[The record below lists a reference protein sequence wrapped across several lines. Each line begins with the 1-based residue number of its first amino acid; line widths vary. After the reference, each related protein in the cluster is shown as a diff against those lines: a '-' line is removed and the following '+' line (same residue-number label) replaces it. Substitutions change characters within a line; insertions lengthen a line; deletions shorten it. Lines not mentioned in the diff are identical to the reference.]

1 MSRFFID
8 RPIFA
13 WVIAISIM
21 IMGLLAMMRLPVSQF
36 PNVAPPSIRIS
47 ASYPGASAETL
58 ENTVTQ
64 VIEQQLKGLDGLRY
78 MSSSSDSSGNADITL
93 TFEQGTNADIAQV
106 QVQNKLQLATP
117 LLPQEVQLQGLRV
130 AKATINFLAVMTV
143 YSEDG
148 SRSSGDLGDM
158 IFTRIQDPVSRVPGV
173 GETQVL
179 GAQYAMR
186 IWLDPHK
193 LKSFNL
199 TTSDVKT
206 AIRAQNAQV
215 SAGQLGARPAT
226 AERALNA
233 TVTAQ
238 TRLTTPEE
246 FRNIVLRT
254 NADGSTV
261 RLADVARVEIG
272 SENYSVSGQV
282 NGKPAA
288 GLAIRLAPGANALD
302 TLEAVKE
309 TVDQLSVSLP
319 PDVRISYPLDTTPFV
334 DASITQVVKT
344 LIEAVVLVFLVM
356 LLFLQNFRAT
366 LIPTIAVP
374 VVLLGTFG
382 VLALLGYSIN
392 TLTLFGMVLAIGL
405 LVDDAIVVVENVE
418 RIMSEEGLSP
428 LEATRKSM
436 GEISGALVGI
446 GLVLSAVFLPMAFFA
461 GSAGVIYRQFSVTIV
476 TAMAL
481 SVLVALIFTPALCAT
496 MLKPV
501 KKGHHGKTT
510 GFFGW
515 FNRVFDKG
523 TVKYEKGVA
532 RVVRTPRRSMLL
544 FGLMCVG
551 LGLLFTR
558 LPSSFL
564 PEEDQGQVIG
574 MIQLPT
580 GSSYTRTQAVID
592 KVNNY
597 LLTEEADIVDQV
609 FTVNGFSFAGRGQ
622 NMGHIFIS
630 LKPWADRPG
639 KDNSAQALAARF
651 MAAMGSDR
659 DAMVIAFTPPA
670 IMELG
675 TANGFDFQ
683 LQNLGGLPRDQFLAA
698 RNQLLAEAAQ
708 HPLLRSVRPNGQED
722 TPQLK
727 LNVDAAVAGAHGLS
741 IAEVNDTIST
751 ALGGSYVDDFI
762 DRGRVKKVYMQA
774 DEPYRQTPEDLGAWH
789 VRGAN
794 GQMAP
799 FSAFGTSEWGYGP
812 ARLERFNGVSSFNIQ
827 GEAAEG
833 VSSGEAM
840 KAMEELVAKLPQGVG
855 YAWSSTSYEERASG
869 DQAYAMYV
877 MSLLFVF
884 LCLAALYESWSVP
897 LSVMLAAPLG
907 IFGALISANL
917 FGLYND
923 IYFQVALLT
932 VVGVSAKNAILI
944 VEFAEAERKAGK
956 PLIEAAIHAARLR
969 LRPILMTSF
978 AFIGGIIPLALSSG
992 AGAGG
997 QNAIGI
1003 SVTGGMLAA
1012 TVLAIF
1018 FIPLF
1023 FVLVTR
1029 LFHRKA
1035 SAAGQDAEPALQPA
1049 E

>member
-13 WVIAISIM
+13 WVIAISVM
-21 IMGLLAMMRLPVSQF
+21 VMGLLSLARLPISQF
-36 PNVAPPSIRIS
+36 PNVAPPSVRIG

-78 MSSSSDSSGNADITL
+78 MSSSSDSSGNAEITL
-93 TFEQGTNADIAQV
+93 TFEQGTNPDIAQV

-117 LLPQEVQLQGLRV
+117 LLPQEVQMQGLRV
-130 AKATINFLAVMTV
+130 AKATVNFLAVMTF

-148 SRSSGDLGDM
+148 SRSSADMGDLVAS
-158 IFTRIQDPVSRVPGV
+158 RIQDPISRVPGV

-179 GAQYAMR
+179 GSQYALR

-199 TTSDVKT
+199 TTSDIKA

-215 SAGQLGARPAT
+215 SAGQLGANPST
-226 AERALNA
+226 QERALNA

-246 FRNIVLRT
+246 FRDIILRT
-254 NADGSTV
+254 GTDGSTV
-261 RLADVARVEIG
+261 RLSDVARVEIG
-272 SENYSVSGQV
+272 AETYAVSGKM
-282 NGKPAA
+282 NGKPTA
-288 GLAIRLAPGANALD
+288 GLAVRLAPGANALD
-302 TLEAVKE
+302 TLEAVKAQL
-309 TVDQLSVSLP
+309 DQLSASLP
-319 PDVRISYPLDTTPFV
+319 SDVKVVFPLDTTPFV
-334 DASITQVVKT
+334 DASIKQVVKT
-344 LIEAVVLVFLVM
+344 LVEAVVLVFLVM

-374 VVLLGTFG
+374 VVLLGTLG
-382 VLALLGYSIN
+382 VLAALGYSLN

-418 RIMSEEGLSP
+418 RIMAEEGLSP

-436 GEISGALVGI
+436 GEITGALIGI
-446 GLVLSAVFLPMAFFA
+446 GLVLSAVFLPMAFFG

-476 TAMAL
+476 TSMAL
-481 SVLVALIFTPALCAT
+481 SVLVAIIFTPALCAT
-496 MLKPV
+496 LLKPV
-501 KKGHHGKTT
+501 KKGQHAKTS

-515 FNRVFDKG
+515 FNRVFDTG
-523 TVKYEKGVA
+523 TVKYEKGVG
-532 RVVRTPRRSMLL
+532 RMLRSPKRSLLL
-544 FGLMCVG
+544 FVLLCGGLAV
-551 LGLLFTR
+551 LFSR
-558 LPSSFL
+558 LPTGFL
-564 PEEDQGQVIG
+564 PEEDQGQVLV
-574 MIQLPT
+574 MVQLPT
-580 GSSYTRTQAVID
+580 GANSARTQAVLD
-592 KVNNY
+592 KLTDY
-597 LLTEEADIVDQV
+597 LLNEEKGAVNHV
-609 FTVNGFSFAGRGQ
+609 FAVNGFNFAGRGQ
-622 NMGHIFIS
+622 NMGLAFIS
-630 LKPWADRPG
+630 LKPWNERPG
-639 KDNSAQALAARF
+639 EANSAQALAGRL
-651 MAAMGSDR
+651 MGAMGSDR
-659 DAMVIAFTPPA
+659 DGLVIAFTPPA

-683 LQNLGGLPRDQFLAA
+683 LQNLGGLPREQFLAA

-708 HPLLRSVRPNGQED
+708 HPALANVRPNGQED

-727 LNVDAAVAGAHGLS
+727 LKVNAAAAGAHGLT
-741 IAEVNDTIST
+741 IAEVNDTIAT
-751 ALGGSYVDDFI
+751 ALGGAYVDDFI
-762 DRGRVKKVYMQA
+762 DRGRVKKVYVQA
-774 DEPYRQTPEDLGAWH
+774 DEPYRQTPEDLSAWH

-799 FSAFGTSEWGYGP
+799 FTTFGTSEWGYGP
-812 ARLERFNGVSSFNIQ
+812 ARLERFNGVPSFNIQ
-827 GEAAEG
+827 GQAAEG

-840 KAMEELVAKLPQGVG
+840 AAMEELVAKLPQGIG
-855 YAWSSTSYEERASG
+855 HSWSSTSYEERQTG
-869 DQAYAMYV
+869 NQAYAMYA

-907 IFGALISANL
+907 IFGALVSANL

-956 PLIEAAIHAARLR
+956 PLFEAAVHAARLR

-1003 SVTGGMLAA
+1003 SVTGGMFAA

-1018 FIPLF
+1018 FIPVF
-1023 FVLVTR
+1023 FVVVTQ

-1035 SAAGQDAEPALQPA
+1035 APAVQAAEPALQPA

>member
-13 WVIAISIM
+13 WVLAISVM
-21 IMGLLAMMRLPVSQF
+21 IMGVLAMMRLPVSQF

-93 TFEQGTNADIAQV
+93 TFEQGTDADIAQV

-143 YSEDG
+143 YSTDG
-148 SRSSGDLGDM
+148 SRTSGDLGDL
-158 IFTRIQDPVSRVPGV
+158 IYTRIQDPVSRVPGV

-199 TTSDVKT
+199 TTSDVKA

-215 SAGQLGARPAT
+215 SAGQLGANPSS
-226 AERALNA
+226 AERAINA

-246 FRNIVLRT
+246 FRNILLRT
-254 NADGSTV
+254 NTDGSTV

-272 SENYSVSGQV
+272 NETYAVSGQL
-282 NGKPAA
+282 NGKPSA

-309 TVDQLSVSLP
+309 MVEELSTTLP
-319 PDVRISYPLDTTPFV
+319 PDIRISYPLDTTPFV
-334 DASITQVVKT
+334 DASIDQVVKT
-344 LIEAVVLVFLVM
+344 LIEAVILVFLVM

-382 VLALLGYSIN
+382 VLAVLGYSIN

-418 RIMSEEGLSP
+418 RIMAEEGLSP

-446 GLVLSAVFLPMAFFA
+446 GLVLSAVFLPMAFFG

-476 TAMAL
+476 TSMAL

-496 MLKPV
+496 LLKPV

-523 TVKYEKGVA
+523 TVKYEKGVM
-532 RVVRTPRRSMLL
+532 RVLRSPRRSVLL
-544 FGLMCVG
+544 FGLLCVG

-558 LPSSFL
+558 LPTGFL
-564 PEEDQGQVIG
+564 PAEDQGQVLA
-574 MIQLPT
+574 MVQLPT
-580 GSSYTRTQAVID
+580 GANAVRTQAVID
-592 KVNNY
+592 KVNHY
-597 LLTEEADIVDQV
+597 LLTEEAEVVDQV
-609 FTVNGFSFAGRGQ
+609 FAVNGFSFAGRGQ
-622 NMGHIFIS
+622 NMGQIFIN
-630 LKPWADRPG
+630 LKPWGQRPG
-639 KDNSAQALAARF
+639 KDNSAQALAGRL
-651 MAAMGSDR
+651 MAAMGRER

-708 HPLLRSVRPNGQED
+708 HPLLSSVRPNGQED

-727 LNVDAAVAGAHGLS
+727 LNVDAAAAGAHGLS

-789 VRGAN
+789 VRGAD

-799 FSAFGTSEWGYGP
+799 FSAFGTSEWTYGP
-812 ARLERFNGVSSFNIQ
+812 ARLERFNGVPAFNIQ

-840 KAMEELVAKLPQGVG
+840 QAMEELVAKLPQGVG
-855 YAWSSTSYEERASG
+855 YSWSSTSYEERQSG
-869 DQAYAMYV
+869 NQAMAMYA

-944 VEFAEAERKAGK
+944 VEFAEAERKAGS
-956 PLIEAAIHAARLR
+956 PLMEAAIHAARLR

-1029 LFHRKA
+1029 LFHRR
-1035 SAAGQDAEPALQPA
+1035 STPTEQGAEPALQPA